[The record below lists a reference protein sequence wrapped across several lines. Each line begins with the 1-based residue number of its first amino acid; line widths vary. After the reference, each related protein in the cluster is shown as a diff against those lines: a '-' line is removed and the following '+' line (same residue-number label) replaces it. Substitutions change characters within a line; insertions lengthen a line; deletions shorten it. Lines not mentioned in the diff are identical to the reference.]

1 MSTAQLNTADIADL
15 KVFYDGA
22 CPLCRREIN
31 MYKDLKG
38 AEGINWVNVQSCD
51 AAEIPRDV
59 TRDELLGRF
68 HIQSADQSVKSGAA
82 AFVEIWE
89 KLPAFRFL
97 ARLAKIPGAMP
108 VLEFGYKI
116 FLKCRPVMQKVVA
129 RVTKDKMPQS
139 DNSAN

>member
-1 MSTAQLNTADIADL
+1 MSPAQLNTAETADL

-22 CPLCRREIN
+22 CPLCRREID

-38 AEGINWVNVQSCD
+38 ADSINWVNVQSCD

-59 TRDELLGRF
+59 SRDELLGRF
-68 HIQSADQSVKSGAA
+68 HIQSSDQSVKSGAA

-97 ARLAKIPGAMP
+97 AKIARFPGAMP
-108 VLEFGYKI
+108 VLEFGYTI
-116 FLKCRPVMQKVVA
+116 FLKCRPLMQKLVA
-129 RVTKDKMPQS
+129 RITNDKLPHS
-139 DNSAN
+139 DPP

>member
-1 MSTAQLNTADIADL
+1 MSKASLNAAETADL

-22 CPLCRREIN
+22 CPLCRREID

-38 AEGINWVNVQSCD
+38 AERINWVNVQNCD
-51 AAEIPRDV
+51 AAEIPSDV

-68 HIQSADQSVKSGAA
+68 HIQSSDQSVKSGAA
-82 AFVEIWE
+82 AFVEIWQ

-108 VLEFGYKI
+108 VLEFGYI
-116 FLKCRPVMQKVVA
+116 LFLKCRPLIQKWVA
-129 RVTKDKMPQS
+129 RVTNEPLPHS
-139 DNSAN
+139 DTPSK

>member
-1 MSTAQLNTADIADL
+1 MSNAQVNTAESADL

-22 CPLCRREIN
+22 CPLCRREID

-38 AEGINWVNVQSCD
+38 AESINWVNLQSCD
-51 AAEIPRDV
+51 ADEIPRDV

-68 HIQSADQSVKSGAA
+68 HIQSSDQSVKSGAA
-82 AFVEIWE
+82 AFVEIWQ

-108 VLEFGYKI
+108 VLEFGYI
-116 FLKCRPVMQKVVA
+116 LFLKIRPLMQKGVA
-129 RVTKDKMPQS
+129 RITNDKLPHS
-139 DNSAN
+139 DTPAN